1 MIRQSSCF
9 WLENRSS
16 QSIKAA
22 GKRKRKRKKDLFFS
36 CFGGRLREAA
46 VDVVSLVVV
55 VIVAQIST

>member
-22 GKRKRKRKKDLFFS
+22 GKRKRKKDLFFS